1 MYARGFEDAIERP
14 LRPLHREHL
23 PFGDYREEP
32 QQAAATQQEKIPG
45 GGVSRGLQLTVLV
58 IIDTRLF
65 GIHPREAVTPEGE
78 RVKPT
83 CSARRRHYA

>member
-45 GGVSRGLQLTVLV
+45 GGVFRMVQVCLSLHS
-58 IIDTRLF
+58 F
-65 GIHPREAVTPEGE
+65 GIHPRETITPEGE
-78 RVKPT
+78 RVKPA
-83 CSARRRHYA
+83 CSARRRHHA

>member
-32 QQAAATQQEKIPG
+32 QQAAATQQQKVPIG
-45 GGVSRGLQLTVLV
+45 VVSRMVRVGFSFRT
-58 IIDTRLF
+58 F

-78 RVKPT
+78 RVKPA
-83 CSARRRHYA
+83 CSARCRHHA

>member
-1 MYARGFEDAIERP
+1 MYARGFEDAIERT

-45 GGVSRGLQLTVLV
+45 GGVFRMVRVGLSFHP
-58 IIDTRLF
+58 F
-65 GIHPREAVTPEGE
+65 GIRPRETVTPEGE
-78 RVKPT
+78 RVKPA